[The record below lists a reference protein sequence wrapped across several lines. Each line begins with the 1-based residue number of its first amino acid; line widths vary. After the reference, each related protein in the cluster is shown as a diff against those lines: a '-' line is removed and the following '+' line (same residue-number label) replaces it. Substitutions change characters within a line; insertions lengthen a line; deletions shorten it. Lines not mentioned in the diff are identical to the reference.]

1 MVVFY
6 VGLRI
11 YVLFVLSLLK
21 TIAVEN
27 NCILS
32 LLLFMVCLKMLSSS
46 SKSVASRLLKV
57 RQRQHSE

>member
-1 MVVFY
+1 VVVFY

-32 LLLFMVCLKMLSSS
+32 LLLFMVYLKMLSSS

-57 RQRQHSE
+57 RQHSE